1 MTTHIHWRK
10 VTGLLLALLLSITL
24 VGCSNKTSKTKYYDK
39 DFITS
44 LEQGLEARWK
54 LTDEAGDQD
63 INQSDYKSFINA
75 ELKQIS
81 SYSSKKFKST
91 FLQENAIAY
100 INSLKNQKKA
110 LKSYNDSD
118 FSTKWNKAYD
128 ARNAILV
135 KIDNKYHLKVDSK
148 YNSYLVELRRSGNA
162 ANKNTTRNAAV
173 DSLIKSIKFNDKTDD
188 GSGWIEYS
196 ATVENTT
203 GANIKDF
210 SAVVKLKDKSN
221 VTTDTQYVN
230 TENWNKNEKVKFKF
244 STDKDFASY
253 TVTKDYVDFD

>member
-81 SYSSKKFKST
+81 SYSCKKLKST
-91 FLQENAIAY
+91 ILQEKALAY
-100 INSLKNQKKA
+100 INSLKTQKKA
-110 LKSYNDSD
+110 K
-118 FSTKWNKAYD
+118 
-128 ARNAILV
+128 
-135 KIDNKYHLKVDSK
+135 KYYK
-148 YNSYLVELRRSGNA
+148 
-162 ANKNTTRNAAV
+162 
-173 DSLIKSIKFNDKTDD
+173 
-188 GSGWIEYS
+188 
-196 ATVENTT
+196 
-203 GANIKDF
+203 
-210 SAVVKLKDKSN
+210 
-221 VTTDTQYVN
+221 
-230 TENWNKNEKVKFKF
+230 
-244 STDKDFASY
+244 
-253 TVTKDYVDFD
+253 